1 MMKSECEMSRLSSE
15 DDSRSIVLIDGVCL
29 LCQGITKFI
38 IKRDPEM
45 RFYFASMQSVQGQE
59 LLKRGGISTQSLDSF
74 VLIEN
79 GVYYTES
86 TGALRV
92 VRHLK
97 APWPWIYILR
107 VIPRFIRDRV
117 YRFVARNRYRW
128 FGQSDQCM
136 LPSPQD
142 KGRFI
147 DES

>member
-1 MMKSECEMSRLSSE
+1 MMK

-38 IKRDPEM
+38 IKRDPKV
-45 RFYFASMQSVQGQE
+45 RFYFASMQSDMGKK
-59 LLKRGGISTQSLDSF
+59 LLERGGLSIQSLDTF

-79 GVYYTES
+79 GVYYTKS

-92 VRHLK
+92 VRQLQ
-97 APWPWIYILR
+97 APWPWMYILI
-107 VIPRFIRDRV
+107 VIPRFIRDGA

-136 LPSPQD
+136 LPAPKD
-142 KGRFI
+142 RARFM
-147 DES
+147 DED